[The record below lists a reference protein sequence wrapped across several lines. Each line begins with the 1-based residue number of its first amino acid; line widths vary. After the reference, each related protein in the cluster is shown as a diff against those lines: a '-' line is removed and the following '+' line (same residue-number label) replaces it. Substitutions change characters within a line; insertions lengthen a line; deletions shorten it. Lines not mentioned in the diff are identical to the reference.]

1 MERGGKFTC
10 SLTKSWVSYLTLKI
24 QYIRKLLLEGKI
36 RFPSKIIFLN
46 FVTVAA
52 VVVVFLCVCVCYYCT
67 LFSILSVNMIKIKEN
82 FNIVA

>member
-52 VVVVFLCVCVCYYCT
+52 VVVVFLCVCVLLLY
-67 LFSILSVNMIKIKEN
+67 SVFHSKC
-82 FNIVA
+82 